1 VGILKFKK
9 ISNVSLSMKSK
20 IILITSLI
28 IVLSSFSMGYIFYN
42 NMYSHTVTQLQG
54 DALNIAKSAVTVIDG
69 DEFEKLSKSL
79 NGSDKFYIDTRKK
92 LQALNNSIGKGMLYT
107 FVSNDSDNYTYVID
121 GSDANTE
128 IGYKQPKADFSEE
141 AKKAFDTGEAQV
153 SEMYY
158 VESLKNHY
166 ISAFVPILNSANKVV
181 GVVEYD
187 YRGSDL
193 SERTHQLTVII
204 ILVTLAL
211 VGISIIVSYIA
222 SKIMFKPMGELV
234 KSINTIA
241 EGDLTSPI
249 DTSRKDE
256 IGKINIALSKTVDS
270 LRDMIEKIQVS
281 SKKVTEA
288 AQGILESSSD
298 SSSASEELTISTNEI
313 SSISTEQATKTQ
325 NIKDVLDKLD
335 SDIQNIFTQIN
346 HTNKIAY
353 KTLEDTNNGTVVIK
367 NTKNQIDNIEGSIN
381 NVNSVI
387 TELAQSI
394 NKIQGILTTISSIA
408 DQTNLLALNAAIEA
422 ARAGEDGKG
431 FAVVADEVR
440 KLAVES
446 NAAASEVVDII
457 GFMNEQTNNVLQAV
471 SVSVNMTKEG
481 KKYTDNVSDTFEV
494 IKDSNADIESKI
506 VEIKNSASEIVSNIG
521 NINESM
527 NEIDKVSKTID
538 TNAMNLA
545 AVTEE
550 QMASSEEFK
559 AMSEFLNREAEVLN
573 ESISKFKV

>member
-1 VGILKFKK
+1 
-9 ISNVSLSMKSK
+9 
-20 IILITSLI
+20 
-28 IVLSSFSMGYIFYN
+28 MGYIFYS

-204 ILVTLAL
+204 ILVTLVL

>member
-1 VGILKFKK
+1 MKFKK

-28 IVLSSFSMGYIFYN
+28 IVLSSFSMGYIFYS

-79 NGSDKFYIDTRKK
+79 NGSDKFYIGTRKK

-204 ILVTLAL
+204 ILVTIVLI
-211 VGISIIVSYIA
+211 GISIIINYIA
-222 SKIMFKPMGELV
+222 SKIMLKPMGALV
-234 KSINTIA
+234 KSINNIA

-270 LRDMIEKIQVS
+270 LRDMIEKVQVS

>member
-1 VGILKFKK
+1 MKFKK

-28 IVLSSFSMGYIFYN
+28 IVLSSFSMGYIFYS

-79 NGSDKFYIDTRKK
+79 NGSDKFYTDTRKK

-222 SKIMFKPMGELV
+222 SKIMFKPMGALV

>member
-1 VGILKFKK
+1 
-9 ISNVSLSMKSK
+9 
-20 IILITSLI
+20 
-28 IVLSSFSMGYIFYN
+28 MGYIFYS

-54 DALNIAKSAVTVIDG
+54 DALNIAKSAVTVIDA

>member
-1 VGILKFKK
+1 
-9 ISNVSLSMKSK
+9 MKSK

-28 IVLSSFSMGYIFYN
+28 IVLSSFSMGYIFYS

-79 NGSDKFYIDTRKK
+79 NGSDKFYTDTRKK

-222 SKIMFKPMGELV
+222 SKIMFKPMGALV

>member
-1 VGILKFKK
+1 MLKLKK
-9 ISNVSLSMKSK
+9 MSNISLSLKSK
-20 IILITSLI
+20 IMLITSLI
-28 IVLSSFSMGYIFYN
+28 IVLSSFTMGYIFYN
-42 NMYSHTVTQLQG
+42 NMYSHTVKQLQG
-54 DALNIAKSAVTVIDG
+54 DALNIVKSAAVMIDG
-69 DEFEKLSKSL
+69 NKFEELSKSL
-79 NGSDKFYIDTRKK
+79 NGNDKFYVETRQK
-92 LQALNNSIGKGMLYT
+92 LQQLNNGIGKGMLYT
-107 FVSNDSDNYTYVID
+107 FISNDEENYTYVID
-121 GSDANTE
+121 GSDANVE
-128 IGYKQPKADFSEE
+128 IGFKQQKSDFSAE
-141 AKKAFDTGEAQV
+141 AQKAFETGEPQV
-153 SEMYY
+153 SDMYY
-158 VESLKNHY
+158 VESFKNNY
-166 ISAFVPILNSANKVV
+166 ISAFAPILNSSNKVV

-187 YRGSDL
+187 YRDTDL
-193 SERTHQLTVII
+193 SERTNQLTAII
-204 ILVTLAL
+204 ILVSIVLI
-211 VGISIIVSYIA
+211 GISIVINYFAAKV
-222 SKIMFKPMGELV
+222 MFKPMETLV

-241 EGDLTSPI
+241 EGDLTLPI
-249 DTSRKDE
+249 DISRKDE

-270 LRDMIEKIQVS
+270 LREMIEKIQTS
-281 SKKVTEA
+281 SAKVTEA
-288 AQGILESSSD
+288 AQGILKSSSE

-313 SSISTEQATKTQ
+313 SSISTEQAMRTQ
-325 NIKDVLDKLD
+325 NVKDVLDKLD

-353 KTLEDTNNGTVVIK
+353 KTLEDTNNGAIVIK
-367 NTKNQIDNIEGSIN
+367 NTKNQIDNIESSIN
-381 NVNSVI
+381 KVNSVI

-446 NAAASEVVDII
+446 NAAANEVVDII

-481 KKYTDNVSDTFEV
+481 KKYTDNVSDTFEI
-494 IKDSNADIESKI
+494 IKHSNTDIESKI

-521 NINESM
+521 NINENM
-527 NEIDKVSKTID
+527 DEIDKVSKTID

-550 QMASSEEFK
+550 QMASAQEFK
-559 AMSEFLNREAEVLN
+559 AMSEFLNRESELLN
-573 ESISKFKV
+573 ESIARFKL

>member
-1 VGILKFKK
+1 MRFKK
-9 ISNVSLSMKSK
+9 ISNVSLSLKSK
-20 IILITSLI
+20 IMLITSLI
-28 IVLSSFSMGYIFYN
+28 IVLSSFSMGYIFYS

-69 DEFEKLSKSL
+69 DEFEKLSNSL

-92 LQALNNSIGKGMLYT
+92 LQALNNNIGKGMLYT

-128 IGYKQPKADFSEE
+128 IGYKQPKSDFSEE

-153 SEMYY
+153 SKMYY

-193 SERTHQLTVII
+193 SERTQQLTIVI
-204 ILVTLAL
+204 ILVTLVL
-211 VGISIIVSYIA
+211 IGISIIINYIA
-222 SKIMFKPMGELV
+222 SKIMFKPMGTLV
-234 KSINTIA
+234 ESINTIA

-346 HTNKIAY
+346 HTDKIAY

-494 IKDSNADIESKI
+494 IKNSNADIENKI

>member
-1 VGILKFKK
+1 
-9 ISNVSLSMKSK
+9 MKSK

-28 IVLSSFSMGYIFYN
+28 IVLSSFSMGYIFYS

-54 DALNIAKSAVTVIDG
+54 DALNIAKSAVTVIDA

>member
-1 VGILKFKK
+1 MKFKK
-9 ISNVSLSMKSK
+9 ISNVSLSLKSK
-20 IILITSLI
+20 IMLITSLI
-28 IVLSSFSMGYIFYN
+28 IVLSCFSMGYIFYS

-69 DEFEKLSKSL
+69 DEFEKLSNSL

-92 LQALNNSIGKGMLYT
+92 LQALNNNIGKGMLYT

-128 IGYKQPKADFSEE
+128 IGYKQPKSDFSEE

-153 SEMYY
+153 SKMYY
-158 VESLKNHY
+158 VESLNNHY

-193 SERTHQLTVII
+193 SERTHQLTIII
-204 ILVTLAL
+204 ILVTLVL
-211 VGISIIVSYIA
+211 IGISIIVSYIA
-222 SKIMFKPMGELV
+222 SKIMFKPMGVLV

-256 IGKINIALSKTVDS
+256 IGKINIALSKTVES

-325 NIKDVLDKLD
+325 NIKDVLDSLD

-346 HTNKIAY
+346 HTDKIAY

-367 NTKNQIDNIEGSIN
+367 NTKNQIDNIESSIN

-457 GFMNEQTNNVLQAV
+457 GVMNEQTNNVLQAV

-494 IKDSNADIESKI
+494 IKNSNADIENKI

-527 NEIDKVSKTID
+527 NEIDTVSKTID

>member
-1 VGILKFKK
+1 MKFKK